1 MPPTV
6 VPFRAARPGLAAR
19 RQLQRSG
26 GRDVCWLTDTRGR
39 HTALV
44 VRAIHVHTVM
54 TPLAMQSTISSHT
67 TCVAPPCVSS
77 PCTARDTPNVLPAV
91 RGGPRRMC
99 SPPGQRLIMLLLCG
113 CPGLT
118 WLASCRRRCER
129 YWGCTP
135 RRHAL
140 SVGVGPAEVRC
151 VDIVGQAMTHEPDAI
166 ARRRR
171 PTSPPQ
177 PSSTPHL
184 CATMGGGQR
193 PGRTQHHHAPPS
205 WGRASWVGTRD
216 LVALDD
222 SARLHVVSRQ
232 RHGTIDRAPVLCRK

>member
-99 SPPGQRLIMLLLCG
+99 SPPDQRLINVVVVWLPRTHVVGIMPAQMRAVL
-113 CPGLT
+113 GLHA
-118 WLASCRRRCER
+118 ASPRVECWCWSRRGAVRCHCRAGHDARARRHRPVPPPHITAATIDRTTLVCVNGGNGR
-129 YWGCTP
+129 AAHSITTP
-135 RRHAL
+135 RRH
-140 SVGVGPAEVRC
+140 
-151 VDIVGQAMTHEPDAI
+151 
-166 ARRRR
+166 
-171 PTSPPQ
+171 
-177 PSSTPHL
+177 
-184 CATMGGGQR
+184 GG
-193 PGRTQHHHAPPS
+193 AP
-205 WGRASWVGTRD
+205 
-216 LVALDD
+216 
-222 SARLHVVSRQ
+222 VVSACEIWLHLTTQ
-232 RHGTIDRAPVLCRK
+232 PGYT